1 MSSLDRIEFLID
13 LGMWEFMDEY
23 MVFWDF
29 IEFDLEGEEEEIYK
43 DCIDFY

>member
-13 LGMWEFMDEY
+13 LGIWDFMDEE
-23 MVFWDF
+23 MFFLDF
-29 IEFDLEGEEEEIYK
+29 IDFYLEEEFYK